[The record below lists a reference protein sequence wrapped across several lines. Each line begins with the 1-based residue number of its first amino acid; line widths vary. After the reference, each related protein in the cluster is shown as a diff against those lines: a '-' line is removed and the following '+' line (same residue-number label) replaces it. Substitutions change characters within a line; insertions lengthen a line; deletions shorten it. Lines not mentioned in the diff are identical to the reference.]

1 MEKRISV
8 LIVNFNSA
16 DFIGLSL
23 RSLEKLTKSEYD
35 VFIIDNG
42 SKLNDYLKLKK
53 ICSKY
58 SNTFLERWE
67 TDLRGSVAHG
77 TALNYLANK
86 VKTPFFSILDADATW
101 LIKNWD
107 EILIEKIN
115 DSVKVIGTQAPE
127 PKPQDFPLMFAIFF
141 ETKTFKSLNIDFR
154 PKDFKV
160 MQDTGFEMREKYLKA
175 GFVGK
180 NIQMRN
186 TRKYKNGPFG
196 GLLVA
201 EFYLDKNKNIFASH
215 FGRGSSLG
223 KAKYGKYG
231 LLKFICLIPFFGGFL
246 KRFQGGR
253 EKKKWINI
261 CDSIIKNQ

>member
-1 MEKRISV
+1 MDKNISV

-23 RSLEKLTKSEYD
+23 RALKKLTKNEYD

-42 SKLNDYLKLKK
+42 SKLDDYLKLKK
-53 ICSKY
+53 ICDRY
-58 SNTFLERWE
+58 NNVFLERWE

-77 TALNYLANK
+77 TALNYLVDK

-107 EILIEKIN
+107 EILVKRIN
-115 DSVKVIGTQAPE
+115 NSVKIIGTQAPE
-127 PKPQDFPLMFAIFF
+127 PKPQDFPLMFAILF

-154 PKDFKV
+154 PKNLKA

-175 GFVGK
+175 GFIGE
-180 NIQMRN
+180 NIQMKN
-186 TRKYKNGPFG
+186 TRNYKTGPFG
-196 GLLVA
+196 ELLVA
-201 EFYLDKNKNIFASH
+201 EFYLNEDKNIFASH
-215 FGRGSSLG
+215 FGRGSSMG
-223 KAKYGKYG
+223 QAKYGKEG
-231 LLKFICLIPFFGGFL
+231 LLRIICFFPFVGRFL
-246 KRFQGGR
+246 KRAQGRR

-261 CDSIIKNQ
+261 CDNIINNQ

>member
-1 MEKRISV
+1 MEKKISV

-23 RSLEKLTKSEYD
+23 RSLKKLTKSEYD

-42 SKLNDYLKLKK
+42 SRLSDYLKLKK

-58 SNTFLERWE
+58 HNIFLERWE

-101 LIKNWD
+101 LIKDWD
-107 EILIEKIN
+107 EILIKKIN
-115 DSVKVIGTQAPE
+115 DSIKVIGTQAPE
-127 PKPQDFPLMFAIFF
+127 PKPQDFPLMFAILF
-141 ETKTFKSLNIDFR
+141 ETKAFKGLNVDFR
-154 PKDFKV
+154 PKDLKA
-160 MQDTGFEMREKYLKA
+160 MQDTGFEIREKYLKA

-186 TRKYKNGPFG
+186 TRKYKDGPFG
-196 GLLVA
+196 RLLVA
-201 EFYLDKNKNIFASH
+201 EFYLDEDKEIFASH

-223 KAKYGKYG
+223 QAKYGKDG
-231 LLKFICLIPFFGGFL
+231 LLKFIYLFPFLGKSL
-246 KRFQGGR
+246 KRLQGKR
-253 EKKKWINI
+253 EKNRWINI
-261 CDSIIKNQ
+261 CDSIVNNQ